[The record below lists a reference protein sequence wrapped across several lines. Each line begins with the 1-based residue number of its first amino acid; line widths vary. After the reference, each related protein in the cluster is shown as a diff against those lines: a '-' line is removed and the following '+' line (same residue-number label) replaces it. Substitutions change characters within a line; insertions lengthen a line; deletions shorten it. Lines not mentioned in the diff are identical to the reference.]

1 MGDWTSW
8 DHRGGIKRAFVS
20 PIGGTELFR
29 LPTQGLLLMT
39 LANVVTGITTISM
52 SGCKLT
58 ILANL
63 THVLFGLTFY
73 IDPPP
78 QSLSIQQF
86 PFPDSKPNISFPLLP
101 QVSNL
106 YKRANQFRRSLLHD
120 LKVVTD
126 NADELLYPMPIVN
139 CCQLCVIIPGLLGR
153 SLEEPSA

>member
-8 DHRGGIKRAFVS
+8 DHRGGIKELLS
-20 PIGGTELFR
+20 IGETELFR
-29 LPTQGLLLMT
+29 LITQGLLLMT

-63 THVLFGLTFY
+63 THVLPAPTFY
-73 IDPPP
+73 LDPHPHFSP
-78 QSLSIQQF
+78 AVPIPRLKTQYLI
-86 PFPDSKPNISFPLLP
+86 PLLP

-126 NADELLYPMPIVN
+126 NADALLYPMPIVN

-153 SLEEPSA
+153 SLEEPSV